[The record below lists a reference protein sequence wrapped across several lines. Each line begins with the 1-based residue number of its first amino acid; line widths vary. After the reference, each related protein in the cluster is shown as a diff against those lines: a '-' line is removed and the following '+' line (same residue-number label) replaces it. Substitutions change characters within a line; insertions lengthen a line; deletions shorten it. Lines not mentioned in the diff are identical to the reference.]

1 MGFQVSAG
9 VNVSEIDLTTV
20 VPAVSTTEG
29 AIAGVFKWGPVE
41 QRILIESEN
50 ELLNRFGKPV
60 DGNFETWFTASSFL
74 AYGNKLYVVRV
85 ANTQLTTS
93 AYAGTNGSVTVAN
106 AGTNSIKNRDDYDT
120 RTSFDANA
128 VFIAKYP
135 GAVGNSLRV
144 SVCDS
149 PNAYT
154 VNVFSAALA
163 ATVNT
168 SPLTTT
174 LIVGSNTANIV
185 CSNTADATAL
195 AAILPT
201 RTILR
206 VGNPYLGFQD
216 LKLTAVSTS
225 VSNVVV
231 SFETPYRLSSNL
243 VANSTTVANSNATDG
258 AKIER
263 LWEFYKNVDTAPGT
277 SQYVAERG
285 GQGDELHIVV
295 VDEDGEI
302 TGVPNTILETFPNLS
317 LARDAQ
323 TGDGASIYYKTVI
336 NDQSNYIWYANDRA
350 GRLSNTAINFTSMA
364 NTLPFDQSFR
374 AGADGET
381 ESNIA
386 ATVELAGYMKFASA
400 EDLDV
405 SLILTGKS
413 KSDAVKANYI
423 IDNITEARKDCVAFI
438 SPNKEAV
445 LNNSGEITTTL
456 VDFRNSITS
465 TSYALIDSGYKYMYD
480 KYNDVY
486 RYVPLNG
493 DVAGLVVRTDTVRD
507 PWFSPAGF
515 NRGVI
520 KNTVKLAYNP
530 SKADRDI
537 LYKSG
542 INPVVTFPG
551 QGTLLYG
558 DKTALAKPSAFDR
571 INVRRLFITLEK
583 AIATAAKYTLFEFN
597 DAFTR
602 AQFRNLIEPYL
613 RDVQGRRGI
622 YDYRVVCDETNN
634 TPEVIDRNEF
644 VGDIYIKPAR
654 SINFIQLNFVAVRT
668 GVEFSEIVGN
678 FG

>member
-29 AIAGVFKWGPVE
+29 AIAGIFSWGPVE

-50 ELLNRFGKPV
+50 ELLNRYGKPV
-60 DGNFETWFTASSFL
+60 DGNYETWFTASSFL

-106 AGTNSIKNRDDYDT
+106 AGTNSVKNRDDYDN

-128 VFIAKYP
+128 MYIAKYP
-135 GAVGNSLRV
+135 GSLGNSLRI

-149 PNAYT
+149 PNAYS
-154 VNVFSAALA
+154 VNVFSAATA
-163 ATVNT
+163 ASVNAAA
-168 SPLTTT
+168 LTTT
-174 LIVGSNTANIV
+174 LVVGSNTANIV

-195 AAILPT
+195 AAILPS

-231 SFETPYRLSSNL
+231 SFETSYRLSSNL

-263 LWEFYKNVDTAPGT
+263 LWEFYKNVDVAPGT
-277 SQYVAERG
+277 SAYTAQRG
-285 GQGDELHIVV
+285 GVGDELHIVV

-323 TGDGASIYYKTVI
+323 TADGASIYYKTVL
-336 NDQSNYIWYANDRA
+336 NDQSNYVWYANDRA
-350 GRLSNTAINFTSMA
+350 GRVSNTAINFTSMA
-364 NTLPFDQSFR
+364 NTLPYDQSFR
-374 AGADGET
+374 AGANAET
-381 ESNIA
+381 ESNVA
-386 ATVELAGYMKFASA
+386 ATVELAGYNMFASA

-405 SLILTGKS
+405 SLILTGKN

-423 IDNITEARKDCVAFI
+423 IDNITEARKDCIAFI

-445 LNNSGEITTTL
+445 INNSGEITSTL
-456 VDFRNSITS
+456 VGFRNSITS
-465 TSYALIDSGYKYMYD
+465 TSYAFIDSGYKYMYD

-537 LYKSG
+537 LYKNG

-551 QGTLLYG
+551 QGTILYG

-602 AQFRNLIEPYL
+602 AQFRNLIEPFL

-634 TPEVIDRNEF
+634 TPEIIDRNEF